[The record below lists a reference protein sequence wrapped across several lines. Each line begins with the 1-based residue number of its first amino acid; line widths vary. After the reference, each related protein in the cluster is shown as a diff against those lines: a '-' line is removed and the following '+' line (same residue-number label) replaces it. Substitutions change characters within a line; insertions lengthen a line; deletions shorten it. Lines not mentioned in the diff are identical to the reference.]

1 MASPDQITNAQSQL
15 HRTSFPSTSTPM
27 HQRMS
32 EEEHMN
38 SLNHVDPDHL
48 LAQDESILQE
58 ERQEERQEES
68 RENDNIY

>member
-1 MASPDQITNAQSQL
+1 
-15 HRTSFPSTSTPM
+15 M